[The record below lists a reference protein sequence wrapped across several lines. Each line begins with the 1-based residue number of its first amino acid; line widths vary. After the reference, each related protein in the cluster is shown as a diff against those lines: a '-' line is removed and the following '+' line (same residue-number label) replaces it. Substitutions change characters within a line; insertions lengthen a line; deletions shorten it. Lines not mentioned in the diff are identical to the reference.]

1 MENSMETIAT
11 YIYSLRA
18 YQMKSQLEAAGI
30 KVFME
35 VESKINPDSNAMEQ
49 GVALKVMA
57 ADVPTAKLILDKLNL
72 EANQLTLEHEPTIR
86 KILVPI
92 DFSEQTEQV
101 CNYALDLASRFK
113 SEVLIMHAC
122 YIPSLDAALLSE
134 ASVYSVTLDEHLH
147 QLEQSAHESLNKL
160 LSKIKGRLTEEKLVV
175 PVKQLLVKGFADDE
189 IFIVYQEYQPDIII
203 MGNSSRGVKSHK
215 MYGSVTSEI
224 IDNVLVPVL
233 VAPSKP
239 ILSDLKAINS
249 ILYLTNFDNTDYR
262 AIHKLI
268 YLVSPFNLQIHVVH
282 LGGLNP
288 GDWNEIKLEGIKE
301 RLRKEFAGFN
311 IRTEIIN
318 GSDQLE
324 KLEEYIEDQKID
336 MLSMVT
342 HKRNFISRLFKTNL
356 TEKLVF
362 NSTRPTLIFH

>member
-1 MENSMETIAT
+1 METIAT

-18 YQMKSQLEAAGI
+18 YQMKSKLEDAGI

-35 VESKINPDSNAMEQ
+35 IESKKNPDSAIMEQ
-49 GVALKVMA
+49 GVALKVMPEDASA
-57 ADVPTAKLILDKLNL
+57 ARQILDKLSL
-72 EANQLTLEHEPTIR
+72 EANQQTLEHEPTIH
-86 KILVPI
+86 KILVPV

-101 CNYALDLASRFK
+101 CNYAIDLATRFK

-147 QLEQSAHESLNKL
+147 NLELTAQESLNKL
-160 LSKIKGRLTEEKLVV
+160 ISRIQQRITMENLNI

-189 IFIVYQEYQPDIII
+189 IFIVYQEYQPDLII
-203 MGNSSRGVKSHK
+203 MGNSSRGIKSHK

-239 ILSDLKAINS
+239 SLSDLRNIHS

-282 LGGLNP
+282 LGGFNP

-311 IRTEIIN
+311 VRTEIIN

-324 KLEEYIEDQKID
+324 KLEEYIDKQQID

-342 HKRNFISRLFKTNL
+342 HKRNFISRMFKTNL
-356 TEKLVF
+356 TEKLLF
-362 NSTRPTLIFH
+362 NSTKPMLIFH